1 MFIRARGASGSSR
14 TSRAAL
20 AAGLLAL
27 LSTAGCA
34 VGPHRV
40 VQSGVAPGISV
51 TGHGEARGA
60 PDIARVTIGIEVRAQ
75 AAAEATEQANRQA
88 SAITAAITG
97 SGVAAPD
104 IQTQNFSINFEQQPE
119 PYPPQPSAAAAA
131 TAAEA
136 PRGFYR
142 VSNSLLVTVRDVSKL
157 GAVLGA
163 ATGAGANNIWGITF
177 EIDDSTKL
185 EAQAREEAVKEARAR
200 AEQLASL
207 AGVKLGKVVSV
218 SELGGGGAPM
228 SGGAQ
233 FNMKAARSDVPVQGG
248 ELTISQ
254 DVQVL
259 FSIE

>member
-1 MFIRARGASGSSR
+1 MYIRARPASDSSR

-20 AAGLLAL
+20 AAGILAL
-27 LSTAGCA
+27 LSSAACAG
-34 VGPHRV
+34 GPQRV

-60 PDIARVTIGIEVRAQ
+60 PDIARITIGIEVRAQ
-75 AAAEATEQANRQA
+75 AAADATEQANRQA

-97 SGVAAPD
+97 SGVAALD

-119 PYPPQPSAAAAA
+119 PYPPQPGPASAAP
-131 TAAEA
+131 EA

-177 EIDDSTKL
+177 EIDDPTKL

-218 SELGGGGAPM
+218 SELGGSAMPM
-228 SGGAQ
+228 QGGAQ

-248 ELTISQ
+248 ELTVNQ

>member
-1 MFIRARGASGSSR
+1 MYIRSGAV
-14 TSRAAL
+14 
-20 AAGLLAL
+20 GLFAL
-27 LSTAGCA
+27 LSTACA
-34 VGPHRV
+34 GGPHRG

-88 SAITAAITG
+88 SAITTAITA
-97 SGVAAPD
+97 SGVAVPD
-104 IQTQNFSINFEQQPE
+104 VQTQNFSINFEQQPE
-119 PYPPQPSAAAAA
+119 PYPPRPTPDSAEKAAVDG
-131 TAAEA
+131 

-163 ATGAGANNIWGITF
+163 ATGAGANNIWGVTF
-177 EIDDSTKL
+177 EIADPTKL
-185 EAQAREEAVKEARAR
+185 EAQAREQAVKEARAR

-218 SELGGGGAPM
+218 SELGQGAAPM
-228 SGGAQ
+228 QGGVQ

-248 ELTISQ
+248 ELTVNQ